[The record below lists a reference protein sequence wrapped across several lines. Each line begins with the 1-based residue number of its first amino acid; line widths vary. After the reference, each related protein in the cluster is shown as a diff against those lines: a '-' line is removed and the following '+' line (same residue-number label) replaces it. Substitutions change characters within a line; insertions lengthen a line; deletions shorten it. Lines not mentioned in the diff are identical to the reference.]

1 MLISCVWAAD
11 NISLNDKA
19 IHLLKVIGKT
29 FPKVTVWEAGH
40 TYDRGYEDQFFRDTP
55 FNDNM
60 NLVEGLDALDL
71 WQETIHHFAALELN
85 SDFISVQYSCWSDEL
100 NDAVGVYF
108 SESLFDVDTEEDERE
123 EALVKFSKEL
133 RKIMIGLGSEV
144 IEYVWLEN
152 NSVFAG
158 EAICIYEP
166 EEPFWAYYSS
176 LTRDASIKP
185 VQEIRR
191 IMRSAFTAK
200 EIAVMLEEL
209 GANVKELGNERLY
222 VEFDKKLGGD
232 GGKTII
238 PELERQ
244 ISARL
249 GKSDFRIV
257 GKQY

>member
-1 MLISCVWAAD
+1 MLISCVWATD
-11 NISLNDKA
+11 NIPLNDKA
-19 IHLLKVIGKT
+19 IHLLKVIGEI

-40 TYDRGYEDQFFRDTP
+40 IDDKGIEDQFFRDTP
-55 FNDNM
+55 FNDDM

-71 WQETIHHFAALELN
+71 WQKTIDHFAALGLN

-108 SESLFDVDTEEDERE
+108 SENLFNIDTEEDERE
-123 EALVKFSKEL
+123 EALAKFSNQFRE
-133 RKIMIGLGSEV
+133 IMIGLGSEI

-166 EEPFWAYYSS
+166 DEPFSEYYSS
-176 LTRDASIKP
+176 LTQNAAIKP

-200 EIAVMLEEL
+200 EIALTLEEL
-209 GANVKELGNERLY
+209 GAKVKELGNERLY
-222 VEFDKKLGGD
+222 VEFDEKLGGE
-232 GGKTII
+232 GA
-238 PELERQ
+238 ELILPKFNKK
-244 ISARL
+244 ISEIL
-249 GKSDFRIV
+249 GKK
-257 GKQY
+257 GYATA